1 MRPGWVPVSRELQ
14 DHWMWED
21 KPFAHGQ
28 AWIDLIMLANYEDT
42 KMPYKGEIITCERG
56 TVNLSISYLA
66 NRWGWSRDK
75 TRRFLKLLESDGMV
89 TVTATTH
96 RTTITLENYSIYND
110 VPATKR
116 QQADSSK
123 TRNSSNFVESDDLG
137 ATTNKAT
144 ATIENYSVCDDTPT
158 TNRQQIDSKPTASRQ
173 QADTTNNNNKNNK
186 NNNIYSDEPKLDT
199 AVKEFI
205 TFRKKI
211 KKPMTDHAVKLM
223 LSKLNKLTSDI
234 DEQVE
239 ILNQSILNG
248 WQGIYPLKREEN
260 KRGQNGIAI
269 DESKDDLDDLF

>member
-14 DHWMWED
+14 DHWMWKD
-21 KPFAHGQ
+21 KPFSHGQ
-28 AWIDLIMLANYEDT
+28 AWIDLIMLANYEDK

-56 TVNLSISYLA
+56 TVNLSISNLA
-66 NRWGWSRDK
+66 NRWGWSRHK
-75 TRRFLKLLESDGMV
+75 TRDFLNLLESDGMV
-89 TVTATTH
+89 TVCATTN
-96 RTTITLENYSIYND
+96 RTTITLENYSFYND
-110 VPATKR
+110 VPTTKGQR
-116 QQADSSK
+116 GDSDKTSNSSK
-123 TRNSSNFVESDDLG
+123 FVEFDDFG
-137 ATTNKAT
+137 ATTNLTTQTLEKH
-144 ATIENYSVCDDTPT
+144 SVCDDSPT
-158 TNRQQIDSKPTASRQ
+158 TKGQRKDSEGTAKGQRG
-173 QADTTNNNNKNNK
+173 DTTNNNNKNNK
-186 NNNIYSDEPKLDT
+186 ETNIYNDEPKLDT

>member
-14 DHWMWED
+14 DHWMWDD

-144 ATIENYSVCDDTPT
+144 ETIENYSVCDDTPT

>member
-42 KMPYKGEIITCERG
+42 KMPYKGEIIICERG
-56 TVNLSISYLA
+56 TVNLSSSYLA

-110 VPATKR
+110 VPTTKR
-116 QQADSSK
+116 QQADSKK
-123 TRNSSNFVESDDLG
+123 TRNSSNFVESDDFG

-158 TNRQQIDSKPTASRQ
+158 TNRQPTDSKPTASRQ

-248 WQGIYPLKREEN
+248 WQGIYPLKREE
-260 KRGQNGIAI
+260 KKIGQNGIAI

>member
-42 KMPYKGEIITCERG
+42 KMPYKGEIIICERG
-56 TVNLSISYLA
+56 TVNLSISHLA
-66 NRWGWSRDK
+66 NRWGWSRHK
-75 TRRFLKLLESDGMV
+75 TRDFLNLLESDGMV
-89 TVTATTH
+89 TVNATTN
-96 RTTITLENYSIYND
+96 RTTITLENYSFYND
-110 VPATKR
+110 VPTTKGQR
-116 QQADSSK
+116 GDSDKTSNSSK
-123 TRNSSNFVESDDLG
+123 FVEFDDFG
-137 ATTNKAT
+137 ATTNLTTQTLEK
-144 ATIENYSVCDDTPT
+144 YSVCDDSPT
-158 TNRQQIDSKPTASRQ
+158 TKGQRKDSERTAKGQRG
-173 QADTTNNNNKNNK
+173 DTTNNNNKNNK

>member
-1 MRPGWVPVSRELQ
+1 MRPGWVPVCRELQ

-21 KPFAHGQ
+21 KPFSHGQ

-42 KMPYKGEIITCERG
+42 KMPYKGEIIICERG
-56 TVNLSISYLA
+56 TVNLSISHLA

-89 TVTATTH
+89 TVNATTH

-110 VPATKR
+110 VPTTKR
-116 QQADSSK
+116 QQADSKK
-123 TRNSSNFVESDDLG
+123 TRNSSNFVEPDDLD

-144 ATIENYSVCDDTPT
+144 ATIENYSVCDDKST

-173 QADTTNNNNKNNK
+173 QADTTNKNNKNNK

-211 KKPMTDHAVKLM
+211 KKPMTNHAVKLM

>member
-1 MRPGWVPVSRELQ
+1 MRPGWVPVCRELQ
-14 DHWMWED
+14 DHWMWKD
-21 KPFAHGQ
+21 KPFSHGQ

-110 VPATKR
+110 VPTTNR
-116 QQADSSK
+116 QQADSKK

-144 ATIENYSVCDDTPT
+144 ATIENYSVSDDTPT

-205 TFRKKI
+205 TFRNKI

-223 LSKLNKLTSDI
+223 LSKLNKLSSDI

-248 WQGIYPLKREEN
+248 WQGIYPLKREE
-260 KRGQNGIAI
+260 KKSGQNGIAI

>member
-1 MRPGWVPVSRELQ
+1 MKQGWVPVKRQIQE
-14 DHWMWED
+14 HWLWKD
-21 KPFAHGQ
+21 KPFSQGQ

-56 TVNLSISYLA
+56 TVNLSISHIA
-66 NRWGWSRDK
+66 KRWGWSRDK

-89 TVTATTH
+89 TVKATTH
-96 RTTITLENYSIYND
+96 RTTITLENYSVYND
-110 VPATKR
+110 VPTTK
-116 QQADSSK
+116 
-123 TRNSSNFVESDDLG
+123 
-137 ATTNKAT
+137 
-144 ATIENYSVCDDTPT
+144 
-158 TNRQQIDSKPTASRQ
+158 RQQIDSKPTASRQ
-173 QADTTNNNNKNNK
+173 QADTTNNNNNINK
-186 NNNIYSDEPKLDT
+186 DNNIYNDEPKLDA

-223 LSKLNKLTSDI
+223 LSKLNKLSSDT

-248 WQGIYPLKREEN
+248 WQGIYPLKREE
-260 KRGQNGIAI
+260 KKSGQNGIAI

>member
-1 MRPGWVPVSRELQ
+1 MKQGWVPVKRQIQE
-14 DHWMWED
+14 HWLWKD
-21 KPFAHGQ
+21 KPFSQGQ

-75 TRRFLKLLESDGMV
+75 TRRFLKLLEKDGMV
-89 TVTATTH
+89 TVKATTH

-116 QQADSSK
+116 QQ
-123 TRNSSNFVESDDLG
+123 
-137 ATTNKAT
+137 
-144 ATIENYSVCDDTPT
+144 
-158 TNRQQIDSKPTASRQ
+158 IDSKPTASRQ
-173 QADTTNNNNKNNK
+173 QADTTNNNNNINK
-186 NNNIYSDEPKLDT
+186 ETNIYNDEPKLDT

-223 LSKLNKLTSDI
+223 LSKLNKLSSDT

-248 WQGIYPLKREEN
+248 WQGIYPLKQEE
-260 KRGQNGIAI
+260 KKSGQNGIAI

>member
-42 KMPYKGEIITCERG
+42 KMPYKGEIIICERG

-144 ATIENYSVCDDTPT
+144 ETIENYSVCDDTPT

-211 KKPMTDHAVKLM
+211 KKPMTGHAVKLM
-223 LSKLNKLTSDI
+223 LSKLNKFTSDI

-260 KRGQNGIAI
+260 KHGQNGIAI

>member
-1 MRPGWVPVSRELQ
+1 MRPGWVPVGRELQ

-42 KMPYKGEIITCERG
+42 KMPYKGEIIICERG
-56 TVNLSISYLA
+56 TVNLSISCLA

-89 TVTATTH
+89 TVNATTH

-123 TRNSSNFVESDDLG
+123 MRNSSNFVESDDLG

-158 TNRQQIDSKPTASRQ
+158 TNRQPNDSKPTASRQ

-223 LSKLNKLTSDI
+223 ISKLNKLSSDI

-248 WQGIYPLKREEN
+248 WQGLYPLKREEN

>member
-28 AWIDLIMLANYEDT
+28 AWIDLIMLAHYEDT
-42 KMPYKGEIITCERG
+42 KMPYKGEIIICERG
-56 TVNLSISYLA
+56 TVNLSISNLA

-123 TRNSSNFVESDDLG
+123 TRSSSNFVESDDFG

-186 NNNIYSDEPKLDT
+186 NNNIYNDEPKLDT

-223 LSKLNKLTSDI
+223 LSKLNKLTSDT

>member
-110 VPATKR
+110 VPATNR

-173 QADTTNNNNKNNK
+173 QADTTNKNNKNNK

>member
-42 KMPYKGEIITCERG
+42 KMPYKGEIIICERG
-56 TVNLSISYLA
+56 TVNLSISHLA
-66 NRWGWSRDK
+66 NRWGWSRHK
-75 TRRFLKLLESDGMV
+75 TRDFLNLLESDGMV
-89 TVTATTH
+89 TVNATTN
-96 RTTITLENYSIYND
+96 RTTITLENYSFYND
-110 VPATKR
+110 VPTTKGQR
-116 QQADSSK
+116 GDSDKTSNSSK
-123 TRNSSNFVESDDLG
+123 FVEFDDFG
-137 ATTNKAT
+137 ATTNLTTQTLEK
-144 ATIENYSVCDDTPT
+144 YSVCDDSPT
-158 TNRQQIDSKPTASRQ
+158 TKGQRKDSEGTAKGQRG
-173 QADTTNNNNKNNK
+173 DTTNNNNKNNK

>member
-1 MRPGWVPVSRELQ
+1 MKQGWVPVKRQIQE
-14 DHWMWED
+14 HWLWKD
-21 KPFAHGQ
+21 KPFSQGQ
-28 AWIDLIMLANYEDT
+28 AWIDLIMLANYED
-42 KMPYKGEIITCERG
+42 KNMPYKGEIITCERG

-89 TVTATTH
+89 TVIATTH

-110 VPATKR
+110 VPTTKR

-123 TRNSSNFVESDDLG
+123 TRNSSNFVESDDLD

-144 ATIENYSVCDDTPT
+144 ATIENYSVCDDLSA

-173 QADTTNNNNKNNK
+173 QADTTNNNNNNNN
-186 NNNIYSDEPKLDT
+186 NNNIYNDELKLDT

-211 KKPMTDHAVKLM
+211 KKPMTDYAVKLM
-223 LSKLNKLTSDI
+223 FSKLNKLSSDT

-239 ILNQSILNG
+239 ILNQSIING
-248 WQGIYPLKREEN
+248 WQGIYPLKREEKKN
-260 KRGQNGIAI
+260 GQNGIAI

>member
-1 MRPGWVPVSRELQ
+1 MKQGWVPVKRQIQE
-14 DHWMWED
+14 HWLWKD
-21 KPFAHGQ
+21 KPFSQGQ
-28 AWIDLIMLANYEDT
+28 AWIDLIMLANYEDK

-89 TVTATTH
+89 TVKATTH

-110 VPATKR
+110 VPTTKR

-123 TRNSSNFVESDDLG
+123 TRNSSNFVESDDLD

-144 ATIENYSVCDDTPT
+144 ATIENYSVCDDLSA

-173 QADTTNNNNKNNK
+173 QADTTNNNNNNNN
-186 NNNIYSDEPKLDT
+186 NNNIYNDELKLDT

-223 LSKLNKLTSDI
+223 FSKLNKLSSDT

-248 WQGIYPLKREEN
+248 WQGIYPLKREE
-260 KRGQNGIAI
+260 KKSGQNGIAI

>member
-42 KMPYKGEIITCERG
+42 KMPYKGEIIICERG
-56 TVNLSISYLA
+56 TVNLSISNLA

-123 TRNSSNFVESDDLG
+123 TRNSSNFVEFEDLG
-137 ATTNKAT
+137 TTTNKAT

-158 TNRQQIDSKPTASRQ
+158 TKRQQIDSKPTASRQ

-186 NNNIYSDEPKLDT
+186 NNNIYNDEPKLDT

>member
-42 KMPYKGEIITCERG
+42 KMPYKGEIIICERG
-56 TVNLSISYLA
+56 TVNLSISHLA
-66 NRWGWSRDK
+66 NRWGWSRHK
-75 TRRFLKLLESDGMV
+75 TRDFLNLLESDGMV
-89 TVTATTH
+89 TVNATTN
-96 RTTITLENYSIYND
+96 RTTITLENYSFYND
-110 VPATKR
+110 VPTTKGQR
-116 QQADSSK
+116 GDSDKTSNSSK
-123 TRNSSNFVESDDLG
+123 FVEFDDFG
-137 ATTNKAT
+137 ATTNLTTQTLEK
-144 ATIENYSVCDDTPT
+144 YSVCDDSPT
-158 TNRQQIDSKPTASRQ
+158 TKGQRKDSEGTAKGQRG
-173 QADTTNNNNKNNK
+173 DTTNNNNKNNK
-186 NNNIYSDEPKLDT
+186 NNNIYNDEPKLDT

-223 LSKLNKLTSDI
+223 ISKLNKLTSDI

>member
-14 DHWMWED
+14 DHWMWDD
-21 KPFAHGQ
+21 KPFAQGQ

-186 NNNIYSDEPKLDT
+186 NNNIYNDEPKLDT

>member
-56 TVNLSISYLA
+56 TVNLSISNLA
-66 NRWGWSRDK
+66 KRWGWSRHK
-75 TRRFLKLLESDGMV
+75 TRDFLNLLESDGMV
-89 TVTATTH
+89 TVCATTN
-96 RTTITLENYSIYND
+96 RTTITLENYSFYND
-110 VPATKR
+110 VPTTKGQR
-116 QQADSSK
+116 GDSDKTSNSSK
-123 TRNSSNFVESDDLG
+123 FVEFDDFG
-137 ATTNKAT
+137 ATTNLTTQTLEK
-144 ATIENYSVCDDTPT
+144 YSVCDDSPT
-158 TNRQQIDSKPTASRQ
+158 TKGQRKDSEGTAKGQRG
-173 QADTTNNNNKNNK
+173 DTTNNNNKNNK

-223 LSKLNKLTSDI
+223 LSKLNKLTSDT

>member
-14 DHWMWED
+14 DHWMWKD
-21 KPFAHGQ
+21 KPFSHGQ
-28 AWIDLIMLANYEDT
+28 AWIDLIMLANYEDK

-56 TVNLSISYLA
+56 TVNLSISNLA
-66 NRWGWSRDK
+66 NRWGWSRHK
-75 TRRFLKLLESDGMV
+75 TRDFLNLLESDGMV
-89 TVTATTH
+89 TVNATTN
-96 RTTITLENYSIYND
+96 RTTITLENYSFYND
-110 VPATKR
+110 VPTTKGQR
-116 QQADSSK
+116 GDSDKTSNSSK
-123 TRNSSNFVESDDLG
+123 FVEFDDFG
-137 ATTNKAT
+137 ATTNLTTQTLEK
-144 ATIENYSVCDDTPT
+144 YSVCDDSPT
-158 TNRQQIDSKPTASRQ
+158 TKGQRKDSEGTAKGQRG
-173 QADTTNNNNKNNK
+173 DTTNKNNKNNK
-186 NNNIYSDEPKLDT
+186 NNNIYNDEPKLDT

-223 LSKLNKLTSDI
+223 LSKLNKLTSDT

>member
-14 DHWMWED
+14 DHWMWDD

-56 TVNLSISYLA
+56 TVNLSISHLA
-66 NRWGWSRDK
+66 NRWGWSRHK
-75 TRRFLKLLESDGMV
+75 TRDFLNLLESDGMV
-89 TVTATTH
+89 TVCATTN
-96 RTTITLENYSIYND
+96 RTTI
-110 VPATKR
+110 
-116 QQADSSK
+116 
-123 TRNSSNFVESDDLG
+123 
-137 ATTNKAT
+137 
-144 ATIENYSVCDDTPT
+144 TIENYSFYNDVPT
-158 TNRQQIDSKPTASRQ
+158 TKGQRGDSDKTSNSSKFVEFDDFGATTNLTTQTLGKYGICEDSPTTKGQRKDSEGTAKGQRG
-173 QADTTNNNNKNNK
+173 DTTNNNNKNNK

-248 WQGIYPLKREEN
+248 WQGIYPLKHEEN

>member
-144 ATIENYSVCDDTPT
+144 ATIENYSVCDDAPT